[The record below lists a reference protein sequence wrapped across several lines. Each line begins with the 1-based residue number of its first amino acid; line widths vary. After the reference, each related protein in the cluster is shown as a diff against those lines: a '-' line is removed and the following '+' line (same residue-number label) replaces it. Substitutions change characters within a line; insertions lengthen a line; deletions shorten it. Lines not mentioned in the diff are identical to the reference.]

1 MTASAL
7 PGPAERPANAVLAGL
22 RVPVIAAPMLLV
34 SGPDLVIAACRAGVI
49 GSFPTANPRGEGELE
64 TWLTRIEAALR
75 AAEAAGEKVAP
86 YVPNLI
92 VHRSNPRLEPD
103 LTAILAHRPA
113 AVITSVGSPA
123 AVIPALHDAGIQ
135 AWSDVASVRH
145 ADQAIKAGADGL
157 ILLTAGAGGQTGNAN
172 PFAFA
177 RAVRAMFDGLIAVS
191 GGQADGWCLWALRA
205 LGCDLGYMGTRF
217 IATRESNAPSAYKRM
232 IVDSELDDIHL
243 TTAFSGLPTNMLRP
257 SMLAQG
263 LDPAEFGTGTPR
275 FAMDRLSGNGA
286 VGPRRYRDIWSAG
299 HSVSGVRD
307 VPAVADLV
315 NRLAAEY
322 AQARAATAE

>member
-1 MTASAL
+1 MTAPAL
-7 PGPAERPANAVLAGL
+7 PGPAARPANAVLAGL

-49 GSFPTANPRGEGELE
+49 GSFPTANPRGKGELE

-75 AAEAAGEKVAP
+75 AAEAAGERVAP

-103 LTAILAHRPA
+103 LMAILAHRPA

-123 AVIPALHDAGIQ
+123 AVIPALHEAGIQ

-157 ILLTAGAGGQTGNAN
+157 ILLTAGAGGQTGHAN

-217 IATRESNAPSAYKRM
+217 IATRESNAPPAYKRM

-286 VGPRRYRDIWSAG
+286 AGPRRYRDIWSAG

-307 VPAVADLV
+307 VPAVAGLV
-315 NRLAAEY
+315 SRLAAEY
-322 AQARAATAE
+322 ARARAATAD